1 MSVLTFPLV
10 AYLTAAV
17 AVVASTPA
25 VKGIGLATGRVD
37 MPGER
42 KIHSQPIVRIG
53 GIAIFVGTLVAIL
66 TVFILMLDANRLPV
80 ASSFI
85 SLGLGATG
93 FFAIGLADDFFTLSP
108 LLRLGL
114 QLAIASGTW
123 WGGVQ
128 IALPSL
134 PFVPDSWE
142 GAASW
147 LVTAIWLAGMANAV
161 NWIDGLDGLAA
172 GVTSLGATTLAIV
185 AYTDGHTTVA
195 AIAAA
200 LAGATLG
207 FLRYNFNP
215 ASIFMGDGGAYFLGF
230 TSGAIAVLTCGRT
243 PEPTSLLLPFLILA
257 VPIGDMVYVILARV
271 SEGRSPFFPDSRH
284 LHHRL
289 LQGGATQRLTALFI
303 YTLAA
308 FGGSVALLCAGVPYG
323 WQYLLGASLL
333 LVASSGRVWY
343 QFTKAAQKRRSSR
356 LLENALQPSERD
368 PSVANSK

>member
-1 MSVLTFPLV
+1 MSALAFSLT

-17 AVVASTPA
+17 AVVASTPV
-25 VKGIGLATGRVD
+25 VKAIGLATGRVD
-37 MPGER
+37 LPGER

-53 GIAIFVGTLVAIL
+53 GIALFAGTLVATLVALVL
-66 TVFILMLDANRLPV
+66 TPDTHPLYLASPFIG
-80 ASSFI
+80 
-85 SLGLGATG
+85 LGLGAAG
-93 FFAIGLADDFFTLSP
+93 FFAIGLADDFFSLSP
-108 LLRLGL
+108 LPRLFL
-114 QLAIASGTW
+114 QLAIASATW

-134 PFVPDSWE
+134 PFVPDSWQ

-147 LVTAIWLAGMANAV
+147 LVTTIWLAGMANAV
-161 NWIDGLDGLAA
+161 NWIDGMDGLAA
-172 GVTSLGATTLAIV
+172 GVTSLGAVTLAIV
-185 AYTDGHTTVA
+185 AYADGQTTVA

-230 TSGAIAVLTCGRT
+230 TSGAIAVLTCGQA
-243 PEPTSLLLPFLILA
+243 PALSSLLLPFLILA
-257 VPIGDMVYVILARV
+257 VPIGDMIYVIVARM
-271 SEGRSPFFPDSRH
+271 SAGRSPFYADSRH

-308 FGGSVALLCAGVPYG
+308 FGGSVALLCAGVPYS

-343 QFTKAAQKRRSSR
+343 QFTQAAQKRRSSR
-356 LLENALQPSERD
+356 LLESALQPSERD